1 MADEMGG
8 GMGEAGTED
17 HPSYSDIG
25 GEDPNPGQVTG
36 TETFDEPAGG
46 TE

>member
-1 MADEMGG
+1 MADEVGG
-8 GMGEAGTED
+8 ELGDAGSEG

-25 GEDPNPGQVTG
+25 GEDVNPGDMTG